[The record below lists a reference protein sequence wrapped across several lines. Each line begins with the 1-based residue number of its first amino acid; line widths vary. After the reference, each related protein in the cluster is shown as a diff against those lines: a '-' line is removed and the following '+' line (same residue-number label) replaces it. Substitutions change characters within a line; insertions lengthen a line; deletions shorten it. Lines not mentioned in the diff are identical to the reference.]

1 MNLSVRGQSDGML
14 TIHNLNRQGLEPI
27 DLTLDNGECMAVMGP
42 SGSGK
47 SLFLRAIADLD
58 SNDGEVILDDVERS
72 SIPAPQWRRQV
83 SYVPAEPG
91 WWADDVGSHFADKA
105 AAAELT
111 REMQFPDDVFSWPVE
126 RLSTGERQRLGLAR
140 ALALQPRCLL
150 LDEPTSGLD
159 EETGARVEAL
169 IADRL
174 ASGTIALMV
183 THDFAQAM
191 RFARRVLRLDAGKFE
206 VGDL

>member
-1 MNLSVRGQSDGML
+1 ML
-14 TIHNLNRQGLEPI
+14 TIQNLNRQGLEPI
-27 DLTLDNGECMAVMGP
+27 DLTLENGECLAVMGP

-58 SNDGEVILDDVERS
+58 TNDGEVILDDVERS

-91 WWADDVGSHFADKA
+91 WWADDVGSHFANKPA
-105 AAAELT
+105 AEELT
-111 REMQFPDDVFSWPVE
+111 REMQFPDDVFSWPAE

-140 ALALQPRCLL
+140 ALTLQPRCLL

-159 EETGARVEAL
+159 QETGGCVEAL
-169 IADRL
+169 IASCL
-174 ASGTIALMV
+174 AGGTMALMV
-183 THDFAQAM
+183 THDVAQAK
-191 RFARRVLRLDAGKFE
+191 RFARRVLRLDAGKSE
-206 VGDL
+206 IGAL